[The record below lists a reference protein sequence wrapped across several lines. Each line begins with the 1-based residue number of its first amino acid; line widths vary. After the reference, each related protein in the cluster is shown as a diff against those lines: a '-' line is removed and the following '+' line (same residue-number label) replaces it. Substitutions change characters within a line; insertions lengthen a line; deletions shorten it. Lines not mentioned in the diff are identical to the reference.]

1 MIFKWEEEVQKTPIH
16 QTNRHFT
23 NHLPIASPG
32 LAESS
37 ILPLLDVTLSQTN
50 AQGVYLYRFYPSE
63 VAAHLVAWAGRAPGA
78 SILRLPLHGE
88 TPRHHLERTST
99 IVLHDAAWSDWRF
112 DGLPEFQM
120 HRFQGVVSIPLRSEG
135 SVVGMANVCR
145 SRTAPW
151 KAAEV
156 TFLLS
161 LSLPVAALLLAEESK
176 QGLRKEVERLTELL
190 AKRQLVERAKGL
202 LQERFECSEEEAY
215 LYLRRASRRRHTP
228 MLDLA
233 QQIVQGTEIDLAEL
247 ATHAG

>member
-1 MIFKWEEEVQKTPIH
+1 V
-16 QTNRHFT
+16 
-23 NHLPIASPG
+23 
-32 LAESS
+32 
-37 ILPLLDVTLSQTN
+37 PLLEVTLSQTN
-50 AQGVYLYRFYPSE
+50 AQGVYLYRFYRDE
-63 VAAHLVAWAGRAPGA
+63 IAAQLVAWVGRAPGA

-88 TPRHHLERTST
+88 TPRQHMERTSP

-112 DGLPEFQM
+112 AGLPEFQM
-120 HRFQGVVSIPLRSEG
+120 HRFQGVVSIPLRSER

-176 QGLRKEVERLTELL
+176 QGLQKEVERLTQLL
-190 AKRQLVERAKGL
+190 AKRKLVERAKGL

-215 LYLRRASRRRHTP
+215 LYLRRASRRRRTP
-228 MLDLA
+228 MPDLA
-233 QQIVQGTEIDLAEL
+233 QQIIQGTEIDLAEP
-247 ATHAG
+247 ARHAG